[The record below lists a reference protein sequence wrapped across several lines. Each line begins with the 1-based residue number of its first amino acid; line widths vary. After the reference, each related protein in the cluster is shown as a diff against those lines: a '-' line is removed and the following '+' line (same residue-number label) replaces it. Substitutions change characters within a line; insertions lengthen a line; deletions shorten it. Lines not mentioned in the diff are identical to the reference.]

1 VGFEGIINLCP
12 LRALCQKAFPA
23 SLNFSPEVYSVI
35 IYKTMAKCYVCG
47 KTSKV
52 GRSVTFSGERN
63 PRLFKAN
70 LHRVKAVLEDGTVKR
85 IYVCTKC
92 LKAGKV
98 VKAVKF
104 S

>member
-1 VGFEGIINLCP
+1 
-12 LRALCQKAFPA
+12 
-23 SLNFSPEVYSVI
+23 
-35 IYKTMAKCYVCG
+35 MAKCYVCG
-47 KTSKV
+47 KTTKV
-52 GRSVTFSGERN
+52 GRSVTFSAESN
-63 PRLFKAN
+63 PRFFRAN
-70 LHRVKAVLEDGTVKR
+70 LHRVKAVLKDGTVRR

>member
-1 VGFEGIINLCP
+1 LIWETLAVETLS
-12 LRALCQKAFPA
+12 
-23 SLNFSPEVYSVI
+23 SLATSCSLLSNSAI
-35 IYKTMAKCYVCG
+35 IYRTMAKCYVCG
-47 KTSKV
+47 KTTKV

-98 VKAVKF
+98 VKAVRF

>member
-1 VGFEGIINLCP
+1 
-12 LRALCQKAFPA
+12 
-23 SLNFSPEVYSVI
+23 
-35 IYKTMAKCYVCG
+35 MAKCYVCG
-47 KTSKV
+47 KTTKI
-52 GRSVTFSGERN
+52 GRSLTFSAESNSRFF
-63 PRLFKAN
+63 RAN

-98 VKAVKF
+98 RKVAKF